1 MMTNQ
6 NSLETKYHY
15 NDQSERLWDRVS
27 LCWPVRMI
35 LRQGVIMLTNQN
47 RFETKCHCADQSEFL
62 HLRIS
67 QCSDNVALTISRHL
81 FIFVPV
87 HLCDGAHAWRGE
99 EKLWEWG
106 SFSGSSSGSQSVFPR
121 GAPQVHILNVSFPL
135 RYSWRHQLR
144 EFKSEYRVVALDLR
158 GYGESDAPT
167 HQESYKLDCLI
178 ADIKD
183 ILDSLGRLAFWILL
197 MCAYVFLCLCGC
209 MHTCVCRDLQSPE
222 EGTGVFGSHRCLWA
236 CSAHWD
242 PQSSLLMGQ

>member
-1 MMTNQ
+1 M
-6 NSLETKYHY
+6 
-15 NDQSERLWDRVS
+15 S
-27 LCWPVRMI
+27 LCWLIRTV
-35 LRQGVIMLTNQN
+35 LRQSVIVLTNQN
-47 RFETKCHCADQSEFL
+47 YCISTSLNALIMLLLLLVDIYLFLCMCMYVTWHMHGGERRNCGNGVRSQGPAQGVRQSLPAELPRSTFL
-62 HLRIS
+62 TFL
-67 QCSDNVALTISRHL
+67 
-81 FIFVPV
+81 
-87 HLCDGAHAWRGE
+87 
-99 EKLWEWG
+99 
-106 SFSGSSSGSQSVFPR
+106 
-121 GAPQVHILNVSFPL
+121 FPL

-209 MHTCVCRDLQSPE
+209 MLTCVCRDLQSSE
-222 EGTGVFGSHRCLWA
+222 EGTGVFGSHRYLWA

-242 PQSSLLMGQ
+242 PHSSLLMEQ